1 MTRWQL
7 MMGLVLVLAPTACHR
22 DAPAGDTC
30 SIDDAGALD
39 IAGRSDGFYGVVGQ
53 QVQPAPLARFERVQR
68 TGTGVEA
75 SSGKRW
81 IGLRLGPQDAQTLR
95 EFTADPAGKSIAVI
109 AGGEVASRHKVRV
122 PLQTADVQVSCCNP
136 RACER
141 LQSLIPGP

>member
-1 MTRWQL
+1 MTRWL
-7 MMGLVLVLAPTACHR
+7 KALGLALTLALTACHR
-22 DAPAGDTC
+22 DAPTGDTC

-53 QVQPAPLARFERVQR
+53 QVQPSPLARFEHVQR

-81 IGLRLGPQDAQTLR
+81 IGLRLGPEDAQALR
-95 EFTADPAGKSIAVI
+95 QFTADPAGKSIAVI

-122 PLQTADVQVSCCNP
+122 PLETADVQVSCCNP
-136 RACER
+136 RACDR
-141 LQSLIPGP
+141 LQILVPGP

>member
-1 MTRWQL
+1 MTRWL
-7 MMGLVLVLAPTACHR
+7 KALGLALALALVGCHR
-22 DAPAGDTC
+22 DTAGDTC

-39 IAGRSDGFYGVVGQ
+39 IAGRADGFYGVVGQ

-68 TGTGVEA
+68 TAAGVEA

-81 IGLRLGPQDAQTLR
+81 IGLRLGPEDAQALR
-95 EFTADPAGKSIAVI
+95 QFTADPEGKSIAVI

-141 LQSLIPGP
+141 LQFLVPGP

>member
-1 MTRWQL
+1 MLTL
-7 MMGLVLVLAPTACHR
+7 ALVGCHR
-22 DAPAGDTC
+22 DASVGDTC

-53 QVQPAPLARFERVQR
+53 QVQPAPLARFEHVQR

-81 IGLRLGPQDAQTLR
+81 IGLRLGPEDAQALR
-95 EFTADPAGKSIAVI
+95 QFTADPAGKSIAVI
-109 AGGEVASRHKVRV
+109 TGGEVASRHKVRV

-141 LQSLIPGP
+141 LQGLVPEGTAAP